1 MLKNAYQ
8 CGPTARQRGVTM
20 IEVLIAILVL
30 SFGLLGI
37 AGMQWNSLQFN
48 HSALLRS
55 QASNLAY
62 DMSDRLR
69 ANRAAARSGDFAAPD
84 FSDPNCQGF
93 NPSDASP
100 ANEVLGWRCQ
110 IANLLPEGQGR
121 VLNNGDRYT
130 VELRWRDQREADDD
144 DAFVVFS
151 TTTEL

>member
-1 MLKNAYQ
+1 VLNG
-8 CGPTARQRGVTM
+8 CSRDGRLGQRGVTM

-37 AGMQWNSLQFN
+37 AGMQWISLQFN

-69 ANRAAARSGDFAAPD
+69 ANRAAARSGDFAAPA
-84 FSDPNCQGF
+84 FSDPSCNGF
-93 NPSDASP
+93 DPSDASP
-100 ANEVLGWRCQ
+100 ANEILGWRCQ
-110 IANLLPEGQGR
+110 IAALLPEGQGR
-121 VLNNGDRYT
+121 IVNNGDRYT
-130 VELRWRDQREADDD
+130 IELRWRDEREADDEA
-144 DAFVVFS
+144 AFVVFS